1 VPKPAARL
9 CLCLT
14 LAAAAGGCMAAA
26 PAAGARPRLILRPG
40 SGPAGTRVT
49 ASLYGFRARSR
60 GSIRFGRGLVA
71 RVGLDR
77 RGRARVRFR
86 VPRNARGRVTV
97 RATFSVTRSSR
108 RARHGRQ
115 VRRRLIQ
122 RAGAAFRVLAPRG
135 PATRPPVTGALPVSA
150 DHPCGAA
157 ATPPARYSHV
167 FVIVFENS
175 NYSDIIGG
183 RDTPYTTGLSQR
195 CGSAT
200 RYFGLQRP
208 SLPNYIALTSGGT
221 QGINDDRGPSGGGL
235 PADNIFNQVKQS
247 GRQWRQYSSRMPSN
261 CYLKDDPPSPNAF
274 YTAHHEPAPYY
285 ADIRADCANWD
296 VPLGTVSS
304 GALASDLDRNTLP
317 AFAWI
322 GPADDGGNSAAG
334 GEVDPKLGD
343 PFLRDWVGRI
353 VSSAAYRSG
362 STAILI
368 TWDEGDFN
376 HSSGSPDFMNVP
388 AIVVAPSVRPGTQ
401 VSTRLTHY
409 SLLRT
414 AEEML
419 GLPLLGHAA
428 DASTPSMRSL
438 FNL

>member
-1 VPKPAARL
+1 LPPPSTRL
-9 CLCLT
+9 GICVAI
-14 LAAAAGGCMAAA
+14 AAAAGGCMASA
-26 PAAGARPRLILRPG
+26 PSAGARPRLALRPS
-40 SGPAGTRVT
+40 SGRAGASVR
-49 ASLYGFRARSR
+49 ASLSGFRPSSR
-60 GSIRFGRGLVA
+60 GQIRFGHALVA
-71 RVGLDR
+71 RLRTDR
-77 RGRARVRFR
+77 HGRAIARFR
-86 VPRNARGRVTV
+86 VPRRARGRVV
-97 RATFSVTRSSR
+97 VSAEVSIPSR
-108 RARHGRQ
+108 RQRRHSRGH
-115 VRRRLIQ
+115 RRGHPRYQ
-122 RAGAAFRVLAPRG
+122 RARAAFRVTPAPAHG
-135 PATRPPVTGALPVSA
+135 PVAPALLPVSA
-150 DHPCGAA
+150 DHPCGATA
-157 ATPPARYSHV
+157 SAPARYSHV

-183 RDTPYTTGLSQR
+183 RDTPYTTRLSQA

-221 QGINDDRGPSGGGL
+221 QGVNDDRGPSGNVA
-235 PADNIFNQVKQS
+235 ADNIFNQVKQS
-247 GRQWRQYSSRMPSN
+247 GREWRQYSSRMPSN
-261 CYLKDDPPSPNAF
+261 CYMKDDPPAPNAY

-285 ADIRADCANWD
+285 ANIQADCRRWD
-296 VPLGTVSS
+296 VPLGTTSS
-304 GALASDLDRNTLP
+304 GALASDLDRNALP

-322 GPADDGGNSAAG
+322 GPADDGGNSSQG

-343 PFLRDWVGRI
+343 PFLQAWVSRI

-362 STAILI
+362 DTAILI

-428 DASTPSMRSL
+428 DAGTPSMRPL

>member
-1 VPKPAARL
+1 MPKPAARL
-9 CLCLT
+9 CLCLAI
-14 LAAAAGGCMAAA
+14 AAAAGGCMAAA

-49 ASLYGFRARSR
+49 ASLSGFRARSR
-60 GSIRFGRGLVA
+60 GSVRFGRTLVA
-71 RVGLDR
+71 RLRTDR

-86 VPRNARGRVTV
+86 VPRNARGRMIVGAAVSIPGPV
-97 RATFSVTRSSR
+97 R
-108 RARHGRQ
+108 RHGRG
-115 VRRRLIQ
+115 RGHRSRRLQ
-122 RAGAAFRVLAPRG
+122 RARAAFRTLAASHPV
-135 PATRPPVTGALPVSA
+135 PPPTPLAVSA

-157 ATPPARYSHV
+157 AAPPARYSHV

-296 VPLGTVSS
+296 VPLGTTSS

-401 VSTRLTHY
+401 VSTRMTHY

-428 DASTPSMRSL
+428 DAGTPSMRSL